1 MSDPAGDPSTRET
14 VRATAGGSTQA
25 RQDRRQ
31 TRNYMR
37 LALLAVL
44 TFLALVLILFGL
56 QRFGIIGQR
65 GAGPNP
71 NEEPLQPGGPA
82 AGGSGAGTLGGAAD
96 SPTATILP
104 AAAPAATAAA
114 AGLPA
119 AAPAAT
125 AAALGGGGGA
135 APAAPV
141 VPVADRFTAF
151 YNARGGVR
159 LLGNPISAPL
169 EVNGRSIQW
178 FERARLEYWPEFAG
192 TPYEVQLG
200 RLGAEYTSGRS
211 FPTQSYFVSRPDLR
225 FFAETGHAVG
235 GRFLAFWEQNGG
247 LPTFGLPISEEFDEV
262 LPDGRAYRVQYFER
276 ARLEYHPQLAGTPSE
291 IQLGLL
297 GTALYQNES
306 RPSSIPPAPTQV
318 PLP

>member
-14 VRATAGGSTQA
+14 MRATTGGPTQS

-31 TRNYMR
+31 TRNYLR

-56 QRFGIIGQR
+56 QRIGIFGR
-65 GAGPNP
+65 STAGPNP
-71 NEEPLQPGGPA
+71 NEEPLQSGGNT
-82 AGGSGAGTLGGAAD
+82 SNSVLGGAEDAT
-96 SPTATILP
+96 PTILP
-104 AAAPAATAAA
+104 AMAPAATAAA

-125 AAALGGGGGA
+125 AAAGGGGA
-135 APAAPV
+135 AAPAPT
-141 VPVADRFTAF
+141 VPIAERFTAF

-159 LLGNPISAPL
+159 LLGNPISAPI
-169 EVNGRSIQW
+169 EVNGRAIQW

-200 RLGAEYTSGRS
+200 RLGAEYTTGRA

-225 FFAETGHAVG
+225 FFPETGHAVG
-235 GRFLAFWEQNGG
+235 GRFLAFWSQNGG
-247 LPTFGLPISEEFDEV
+247 LPAFGLPISEEFDEV
-262 LPDGRAYRVQYFER
+262 LPDGRTYRVQYFER
-276 ARLEYHPQLAGTPSE
+276 ARLEYHPDLAGTPDE
-291 IQLGLL
+291 VQLGLL

-306 RPSSIPPAPTQV
+306 RPSGIPPVPTPV